1 MENKIN
7 LINKRLLTI
16 ENETSTEQIKLKI
29 KIISMEDKLFLDSCK
44 LNYKKLKVEKN
55 KIILKKEFIDLESM
69 FLLKYFSK
77 NTIYGDYKII
87 KEYYLDNNY
96 VILSD
101 DKYYYWNDGNWKC
114 DLNFLEIMIKN
125 LHKTYC
131 KTNKLNT
138 NFDKYLANQKHIFDL
153 HKKSYNNKLKSK
165 ILSYFN

>member
-1 MENKIN
+1 MENINKIILEKLFNLENKIN

-77 NTIYGDYKII
+77 NTIYGDEQLIALI
-87 KEYYLDNNY
+87 
-96 VILSD
+96 V
-101 DKYYYWNDGNWKC
+101 
-114 DLNFLEIMIKN
+114 
-125 LHKTYC
+125 
-131 KTNKLNT
+131 
-138 NFDKYLANQKHIFDL
+138 
-153 HKKSYNNKLKSK
+153 
-165 ILSYFN
+165 